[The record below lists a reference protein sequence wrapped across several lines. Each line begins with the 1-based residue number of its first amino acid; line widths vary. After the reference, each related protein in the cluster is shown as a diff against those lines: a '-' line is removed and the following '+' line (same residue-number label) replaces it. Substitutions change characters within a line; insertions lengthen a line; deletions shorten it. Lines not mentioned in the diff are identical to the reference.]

1 MDKRPLFSFFAKYI
15 FQRPLVTKWGLN
27 RKAFQMK
34 HWALQGKLS
43 PIYILFL
50 VAYAIIC
57 IAIGLYSGRKQKS
70 EDYMIAGRNV
80 GIWGFVFS
88 VVASYIGGAA
98 LVAYSAYVYRFG
110 ISALAVFAG
119 TAAGFLVFIP
129 YALKIRRISN
139 QNRFFTLSDWFFFKY
154 GRQTGLLSSIILFV
168 VYFGMLVNQFIA
180 GSSILSVISG
190 WSYESSLIMAGLI
203 ISVYLFAGGFSSVI
217 KTDIFQYLVL
227 FVILLITG
235 WLMFDRSA
243 IAVEEVMDFSR
254 MDTGMTIA
262 FLTFGVF
269 IVFQSAEYWQRVYAA
284 RDMHVVKNGLLW
296 SAILVIITG
305 LAITLIG
312 LNAHH
317 RLPHIPPENAFAAGI
332 SLIFPAHLLGGGLV
346 LIFAAIMS
354 SADTIIFVL
363 ASSVASDY
371 WERWHQRRGRKSN
384 VALATRWLTVGFTL
398 LGVLFALIFRDLV
411 QVIIFITGLGFTII
425 PAAIASFHLK
435 LSARTV
441 ATSFISGVIYVILLI
456 MAGKLVPEYSIASIG
471 VSSLVLMGG
480 WIREKNKL
488 RFRH

>member
-1 MDKRPLFSFFAKYI
+1 
-15 FQRPLVTKWGLN
+15 
-27 RKAFQMK
+27 MK
-34 HWALQGKLS
+34 NWALHGKLS
-43 PIYILFL
+43 WTDLLFL
-50 VAYAIIC
+50 GIYALVCII
-57 IAIGLYSGRKQKS
+57 IGFYSGRRQKS
-70 EDYMIAGRNV
+70 EDYMMAGRKV
-80 GIWGFVFS
+80 GMWGFVFS

-139 QNRFFTLSDWFFFKY
+139 QNRFYTLSDWFFFKY
-154 GRQTGLLSSIILFV
+154 GRPTGLLSSLILFV

-190 WSYESSLIMAGLI
+190 WSYESSLIMAGSV

-235 WLMFDRSA
+235 WIVFDRSA

-254 MDTGMTIA
+254 MDPGMTIA
-262 FLTFGVF
+262 FLAFGVF
-269 IVFQSAEYWQRVYAA
+269 IIFQSAEYWQRVYAA

-296 SAILVIITG
+296 SAALVVVTG

-317 RLPHIPPENAFAAGI
+317 RLPHIAPENAFAAGI
-332 SLIFPAHLLGGGLV
+332 SLLFPAHLLGGGLV
-346 LIFAAIMS
+346 MIFAAIMS

-371 WERWHQRRGRKSN
+371 WERWKKRHGQKAN
-384 VALATRWLTVGFTL
+384 VALATRWFTVVFSL
-398 LGVLFALIFRDLV
+398 LGVLFALVFRDLV
-411 QVIIFITGLGFTII
+411 QVIVFITGLGFTII
-425 PAAIASFHLK
+425 PAAIASFHLH
-435 LSARTV
+435 LSSRTV
-441 ATSFISGVIYVILLI
+441 AASFASGALYVMLLV
-456 MAGKLVPEYSIASIG
+456 GTGRLVPEYSIASIA
-471 VSSLVLMGG
+471 VSALVLLLG
-480 WIREKNKL
+480 WQIDRKRQKEHL
-488 RFRH
+488 THH

>member
-1 MDKRPLFSFFAKYI
+1 
-15 FQRPLVTKWGLN
+15 
-27 RKAFQMK
+27 MK
-34 HWALQGKLS
+34 NWALHGKLS
-43 PIYILFL
+43 WTDLLFL
-50 VAYAIIC
+50 GIYALVCII
-57 IAIGLYSGRKQKS
+57 IGFYSGRRQKS
-70 EDYMIAGRNV
+70 EDYMMAGRKV
-80 GIWGFVFS
+80 GMWGFVFS

-139 QNRFFTLSDWFFFKY
+139 QNRFYTLSDWFFFKY
-154 GRQTGLLSSIILFV
+154 GRKTGIWSSLILFV

-190 WSYESSLIMAGLI
+190 WSYESSLIMAGLV

-235 WLMFDRSA
+235 WIMFDRNA
-243 IAVEEVMDFSR
+243 IAVDEIMDFSR
-254 MDTGMTIA
+254 MDPGMTIA
-262 FLTFGVF
+262 FLAFGVF
-269 IVFQSAEYWQRVYAA
+269 IIFQSAEYWQRVYAA

-296 SAILVIITG
+296 SAVLVILTG
-305 LAITLIG
+305 MAITLIG
-312 LNAHH
+312 LNAHQ
-317 RLPHIPPENAFAAGI
+317 RLPNIAPENAFAAGI
-332 SLIFPAHLLGGGLV
+332 SLLFPAHLLGGGLV
-346 LIFAAIMS
+346 MIFAAIMS

-371 WERWHQRRGRKSN
+371 WERWQKRHGRKTN
-384 VALATRWLTVGFTL
+384 LALATRWLTVGFSL

-425 PAAIASFHLK
+425 PAAIASFHLP

-441 ATSFISGVIYVILLI
+441 ATSFASGTIYVLLLLV
-456 MAGKLVPEYSIASIG
+456 AGKLVPEFSIASIG
-471 VSSLVLMGG
+471 ISAFVLMAG
-480 WIREKNKL
+480 WQLDRKKLKNNT
-488 RFRH
+488 

>member
-1 MDKRPLFSFFAKYI
+1 
-15 FQRPLVTKWGLN
+15 
-27 RKAFQMK
+27 MK
-34 HWALQGKLS
+34 NWALQGKLS
-43 PIYILFL
+43 PTDILFL
-50 VAYAIIC
+50 VAYALIC
-57 IAIGLYSGRKQKS
+57 IFIGFYSGRRQKS
-70 EDYMIAGRNV
+70 EEYMMAGRNV

-139 QNRFFTLSDWFFFKY
+139 QNRFYTLSDWFFFKY
-154 GRQTGLLSSIILFV
+154 GRKTGLLSSLILFV

-190 WSYESSLIMAGLI
+190 WSYESSLILAGLI

-227 FVILLITG
+227 FIILLITG
-235 WLMFDRSA
+235 WIMFDRSA
-243 IAVEEVMDFSR
+243 IPVDEVMDFSR

-262 FLTFGVF
+262 FLAFGIF

-284 RDMHVVKNGLLW
+284 RDMRVVKNGLIW
-296 SAILVIITG
+296 SAVMVVITG
-305 LAITLIG
+305 LAITVIG

-317 RLPHIPPENAFAAGI
+317 RLPHLAPENAFAAGI
-332 SLIFPAHLLGGGLV
+332 SLIFPAHLLGAGLV
-346 LIFAAIMS
+346 MIFAAIMS

-371 WERWHQRRGRKSN
+371 WDRWQKRRGRETN
-384 VALATRWLTVGFTL
+384 VALATRWLTVGFSL
-398 LGVLFALIFRDLV
+398 LGVLSALIFRDLV
-411 QVIIFITGLGFTII
+411 QVIVFITGLGFTII
-425 PAAIASFHLK
+425 PAAIASFHLR
-435 LSARTV
+435 LSSQTV
-441 ATSFISGVIYVILLI
+441 AASFASGSAYVLLL
-456 MAGKLVPEYSIASIG
+456 MLAGKLVPEYSIASIAISA
-471 VSSLVLMGG
+471 VVLMGG
-480 WIREKNKL
+480 WL
-488 RFRH
+488 RDKKIDKKI